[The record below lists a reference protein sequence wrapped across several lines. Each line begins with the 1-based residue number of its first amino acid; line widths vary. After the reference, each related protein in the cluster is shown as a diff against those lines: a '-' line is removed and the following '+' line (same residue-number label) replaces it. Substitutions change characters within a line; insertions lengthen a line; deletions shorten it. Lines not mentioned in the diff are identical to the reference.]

1 MTLKYGLIGSGRMGH
16 EHIRNINLLDG
27 AAVTAIAD
35 PDNDMRGEAAAL
47 AGENVAVYPDH
58 RDLLANDVCDAIVIA
73 SPNDTHHAILLDVL
87 KTEIPVLCE
96 KPLCTTVT
104 DCREVIGRAAG
115 RAAPV
120 WVAMEYRYMPPVQRM
135 LEVVGDG
142 VIGEPLMISIQEHR
156 YPFLPKV
163 GDWNRFSA
171 RTGGTLVEKCCHFWD
186 LMRLALGS
194 DPVRVFASA
203 GMDVNH
209 LDERYDGKTPDMIDN
224 AFVTVDFANG
234 ARGMLD
240 LCMFSEASY
249 WQESVS
255 VTGKDARV
263 DARVPGP
270 AGLSGDGSKRDS
282 EVTIST
288 RATRT
293 VETEKI
299 HVDDAI
305 LAAGDHYGSCYY
317 QHVRFLDMVRAGRS
331 RPEVSLE
338 DGLWSVIVGE
348 AAEQSARTGQVVPLQ
363 F

>member
-1 MTLKYGLIGSGRMGH
+1 MTLKYGLIGSGRMGQ

-27 AAVTAIAD
+27 VAVTAVAD
-35 PDNDMRGEAAAL
+35 PDDGMRTEAAAVV
-47 AGENVAVYPDH
+47 GGDVAAYSDH
-58 RDLLANDVCDAIVIA
+58 RDLLTDDVCDVLVIA
-73 SPNDTHHAILLDVL
+73 SPNDTHHGILLDVL
-87 KTEIPVLCE
+87 STDMPVLCE
-96 KPLCTTVT
+96 KPLCTTVA
-104 DCREVIGRAAG
+104 DCRDVVARAAG
-115 RAAPV
+115 RPAPI

-142 VIGEPLMISIQEHR
+142 TIGVPLMIAIQEHR
-156 YPFLPKV
+156 YPFLEKV
-163 GDWNRFSA
+163 GNWNRFSA

-186 LMRLALGS
+186 LMRLVVNS

-209 LDERYDGKTPDMIDN
+209 LDERYGGRTPDMIDN
-224 AFVTVDFANG
+224 AFVTVDFTNG

-249 WQESVS
+249 WQESVF

-270 AGLSGDGSKRDS
+270 AGLSGDGSRRDS

-299 HVDDAI
+299 HVEEAI
-305 LAAGDHYGSCYY
+305 LEAGDHYGSCYY
-317 QHVRFLDMVRAGRS
+317 QHVRFLDMVRSGRS

-348 AAEQSARTGQVVPLQ
+348 AAEQSARTGQAVLIER
-363 F
+363 